1 MSYKQE
7 WEAILN
13 RDRFT
18 PDLVRDYSIKLDS
31 LDPFEYLELLRQTN
45 YSFNV
50 LETYDITDE
59 SHIYDISICAE
70 GIFKIEKFNIKIYQ
84 SNR

>member
-13 RDRFT
+13 RGRFT

-31 LDPFEYLELLRQTN
+31 LDPFEYLELLSKKGSSLN
-45 YSFNV
+45 A
-50 LETYDITDE
+50 LDTYGITDK
-59 SHIYDISICAE
+59 SHIRNIAIHAI
-70 GIFKIEKFNIKIYQ
+70 GI
-84 SNR
+84 